1 MPRRQSTIEAF
12 AKGAALGARLPG
24 GIADSMRKKM
34 IKRALQLQGKEWKAA
49 QTTNGPIKPATVRPR
64 ANAQK

>member
-34 IKRALQLQGKEWKAA
+34 IKRALQLQAKEWKAA

-64 ANAQK
+64 AKAQK